1 MTSLATV
8 SLALIV
14 AALAGGCAVDAQTAP
29 GNEPAAT
36 PEYRTGSNIP
46 VRERRPA
53 SADEKAARRHAR
65 PRRRAAADPAVKP
78 AN

>member
-1 MTSLATV
+1 MTSLATA

-14 AALAGGCAVDAQTAP
+14 AALASGCAVDSQTAP
-29 GNEPAAT
+29 GNEPAST
-36 PEYRTGSNIP
+36 PAYRTGSNIP

-53 SADEKAARRHAR
+53 TADEKARAAS
-65 PRRRAAADPAVKP
+65 PANASAAADPAVKP

>member
-1 MTSLATV
+1 MTSLATA

-14 AALAGGCAVDAQTAP
+14 AALASGCAVDSQTAP
-29 GNEPAAT
+29 GNEPAST

-53 SADEKAARRHAR
+53 TADEKARAASSANAS
-65 PRRRAAADPAVKP
+65 AAADPAVKP

>member
-1 MTSLATV
+1 MTSLATL
-8 SLALIV
+8 SLALTV

-53 SADEKAARRHAR
+53 SADEKARAAA
-65 PRRRAAADPAVKP
+65 PAKAPAAADPAVKP